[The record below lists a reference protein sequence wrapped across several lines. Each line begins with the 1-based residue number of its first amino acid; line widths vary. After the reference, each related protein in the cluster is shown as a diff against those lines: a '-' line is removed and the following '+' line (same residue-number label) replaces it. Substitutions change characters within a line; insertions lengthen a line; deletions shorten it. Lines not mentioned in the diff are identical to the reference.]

1 MVFYR
6 WQRLWLIAFVH
17 CWILLLLANK
27 VVPFSNRFLL
37 TNLRS
42 AALGCSIIV
51 LEGLGWESFQQSSSS
66 VGDDLLMKSDYIGC
80 SRIDSRAR
88 QSLPRNLNLM
98 TFSTPVSP
106 LPSLSSNVS
115 SWLIAAKQRNG
126 TVAKPHQSGH
136 IWEGKS
142 FWTFRRRFRYVMWVS
157 TQ

>member
-106 LPSLSSNVS
+106 LPSLSSNVM
-115 SWLIAAKQRNG
+115 AYCRKATQRNG
-126 TVAKPHQSGH
+126 
-136 IWEGKS
+136 GKAAS
-142 FWTFRRRFRYVMWVS
+142 IRAHMRGKIILNIPAAVSVCDVS